1 MVEKNN
7 VRHICIIGCVR
18 ICSATTPHPSSSEE
32 GTTLGAR
39 PCSGR
44 HGGLPLRLDADY
56 AGCCLPLAGVSFRFA
71 SLPLR
76 RQRSSGSPHQARM
89 AIGPSSKGLLPLRRQ
104 RSSGSPH
111 QARMAI
117 GPSSKGLLHLRR
129 QRSSGSPHQARMA
142 IGPSSKGLLHHLP
155 VFWSGLR
162 PSLHPSFFFNFRN
175 FGCRLIEKSS

>member
-18 ICSATTPHPSSSEE
+18 ICSATTPHPSSPEE

-56 AGCCLPLAGVSFRFA
+56 AGCCLPLAGASFRFT
-71 SLPLR
+71 SLP
-76 RQRSSGSPHQARM
+76 
-89 AIGPSSKGLLPLRRQ
+89 
-104 RSSGSPH
+104 
-111 QARMAI
+111 
-117 GPSSKGLLHLRR
+117 LRR

-175 FGCRLIEKSS
+175 FGRRLIEKASREIALAGVGQQDDDGLAAILRLAGQMQGSGIGGTRGDAHEQAFGTGQ